1 MFGKIFRLLFHTAI
15 CILVFLGLVWVLLGI
30 TPTETY
36 LRSRDTLGRLFSQA
50 NIYAGKVSK
59 TGNDMKK
66 AGDSQL
72 QQASD
77 RFHGKDPYEKLNRK
91 LSSDVKKL

>member
-15 CILVFLGLVWVLLGI
+15 YILIFFGLVWVLLGI

-36 LRSRDTLGRLFSQA
+36 LRSRDNLGRLLGEAST
-50 NIYAGKVSK
+50 YAGKVGK
-59 TGNDMKK
+59 TGNDMKE
-66 AGDSQL
+66 AGNSQL

-77 RFHGKDPYEKLNRK
+77 RFHGKDPYQ
-91 LSSDVKKL
+91 DFDKKLMSDIK